1 MNNIRK
7 EGKMKQ
13 KIIEAIEAFPTIYIY
28 RHEKPDPDAIGSQAG
43 LGTLIQTNYPNK
55 KVVLMG
61 EEEESLS
68 FLARMSANGE
78 KQNDIESSLVI
89 ICDTANTERI
99 DGEGWERG
107 KTTIKIDHHPEVESY
122 GDLMWVKTEASST
135 CEMMIELVLEGKKS
149 HNWELPKDAAR
160 LLYAGI
166 VGDTGRFQ
174 FSNTTPQTLRLAA
187 EALEYDF
194 DTTELFTRFYEN
206 HEKLV
211 RFKGSVLQDFEMTE
225 NGLGIMYI
233 TKKMLDEYEI
243 TVNESSAVINSFSD
257 TAGLKAWVFFV
268 EDEENNNYR
277 VRLRSKG
284 PVINEVAAN
293 HNGGGHPMAAG
304 AKAQNKKETE
314 DIIEELEALCKSY

>member
-1 MNNIRK
+1 
-7 EGKMKQ
+7 MKQ
-13 KIIEAIEAFPTIYIY
+13 EIIEAIEAFETIYIY

-43 LGTLIQTNYPNK
+43 LGALIQSNYPEK
-55 KVVLMG
+55 KVVLKG
-61 EEEESLS
+61 EEEESLR
-68 FLARMSANGE
+68 FLARMNPHTE
-78 KQNDIESSLVI
+78 KQKEIEDSLVI

-99 DGEGWERG
+99 DGEGWDRG
-107 KTTIKIDHHPEVESY
+107 KKTIKIDHHPEVDPY

-135 CEMMIELVLEGKKS
+135 CEMLVELVLKGRES
-149 HNWELPKDAAR
+149 FQWELTTEAAR

-187 EALEYDF
+187 EVLQYDF

-206 HEKLV
+206 KETLV
-211 RFKGSVLQDFEMTE
+211 RLKGRVLQDFQLTD

-233 TKKMLDEYEI
+233 TKNMLDKYGV

-284 PVINEVAAN
+284 PVINDVASK

-304 AKAQNKKETE
+304 AKAQDKKETE
-314 DIIEELEALCKSY
+314 DIIEELEALCESYSFD